1 VAVTNSDAE
10 LDVLIAHLLD
20 HLSAARAMSHVTVYY
35 LVPKPYGQLE
45 HVH

>member
-1 VAVTNSDAE
+1 MSDAA
-10 LDVLIAHLLD
+10 VPG
-20 HLSAARAMSHVTVYY
+20 SMSSKSPSWRRADDSVTVYY